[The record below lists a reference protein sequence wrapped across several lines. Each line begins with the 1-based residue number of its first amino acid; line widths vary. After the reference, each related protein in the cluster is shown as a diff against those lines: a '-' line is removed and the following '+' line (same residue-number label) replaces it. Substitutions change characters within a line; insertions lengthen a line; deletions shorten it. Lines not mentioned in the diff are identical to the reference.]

1 MNERDKSPSTIP
13 APSSS
18 VSMPPCPGA
27 GGTVGMLT
35 GLAALPGPARCR
47 EYWPNGQ
54 DRMAD
59 LGK

>member
-1 MNERDKSPSTIP
+1 MNERDESPSTIP

-47 EYWPNGQ
+47 EY
-54 DRMAD
+54 
-59 LGK
+59 